1 MGSRVCGHYDRL
13 ITTHVKNAAEYPAK
27 ICEAEDHR
35 PDVVLLGHKIGI
47 SNKTS
52 FLFQFM
58 LKTGL
63 F

>member
-1 MGSRVCGHYDRL
+1 MFSIKL
-13 ITTHVKNAAEYPAK
+13 KSMFNNAPYAAQYPAK
-27 ICEAEDHR
+27 IREAEDHH
-35 PDVVLLGHKIGI
+35 PDVALLGHKIGI